1 MLGHAELSDA
11 TDRCR
16 HDRSGGIH
24 CAFLPTRLCCGQ
36 TIVSSGAAVMKT
48 STERILTTHVGSL
61 PRPSDLLEFLEARET
76 GRAFDQAEFD
86 ACLAFAVREVVQK
99 QVAAGIDSVCD
110 GELGKISYTFY
121 IRHRLSGIT
130 AFRGSEVAKPPQ
142 TAAHRDLLDHPDFMQ
157 RLNEARGGT
166 AWFSRDAVPCCTG
179 AVTYTN
185 RAPLE
190 TDLQN
195 LAAACAAAEPAEAFM
210 NAASPG
216 VLTKFVPDRYYQ
228 DEDAYVDALAN
239 ALKEEYEAIAG
250 AGFILQ
256 IDAPDLG
263 SARHNQYQHL
273 SDGEF
278 LRIAE
283 RNIAALNQATANIP
297 PQAMR
302 MHLCW
307 GNYEGPHTHD
317 IPLAKIL
324 DVAMRARPAGLSF
337 EAANP
342 RHAHEWED
350 LKSAKIPDDKIL
362 IPGVID
368 STTNFVEHPRLVAQR
383 ISRYGEI
390 IDRERLVA
398 GVDCGFGTA
407 VLREPKVTDSIVW
420 AKLRALSD
428 GAAIA
433 SSRLWG

>member
-1 MLGHAELSDA
+1 
-11 TDRCR
+11 
-16 HDRSGGIH
+16 
-24 CAFLPTRLCCGQ
+24 
-36 TIVSSGAAVMKT
+36 MKT

-61 PRPSDLLEFLEARET
+61 PRPPELLAYLEAREM
-76 GRAFDQAEFD
+76 GQEFD
-86 ACLAFAVREVVQK
+86 HAAFERCLAASVEEIVRK

-121 IRHRLSGIT
+121 VRHRLSGIT
-130 AFRGSEVAKPPQ
+130 AFRGGGTNKPPL
-142 TAAHRDLLDHPDFMQ
+142 TAAHRDLLDHPDYMQ
-157 RLNEARGGT
+157 RLNRARGGT
-166 AWFSRDAVPCCTG
+166 SWFAREAVPCCTG
-179 AVTYTN
+179 PVTYHD
-185 RAPLE
+185 RRPLQ
-190 TDLQN
+190 TDLKN
-195 LAAACAAAEPAEAFM
+195 LTAACAPAKPVEAFM

-239 ALKEEYEAIAG
+239 ALKEEYEAITK

-273 SDGEF
+273 SDEEF

-283 RNIAALNQATANIP
+283 RNIAALNYATANIP
-297 PQAMR
+297 PEAMR

-317 IPLAKIL
+317 IPLAKVL
-324 DVAMRARPAGLSF
+324 GVALKARPAGLSF

-350 LKSAKIPDDKIL
+350 LRGAKIPDDKIL

-368 STTNFVEHPRLVAQR
+368 STTNFVEHPRLIAQR
-383 ISRYGEI
+383 ICHYADVVG
-390 IDRERLVA
+390 RERVVA
-398 GVDCGFGTA
+398 GADCGFATFAFVDNA
-407 VLREPKVTDSIVW
+407 VAPSVVW
-420 AKLRALSD
+420 AKLAALAE
-428 GAAIA
+428 GARLA
-433 SSRLWG
+433 SSRRWG